1 MITIL
6 EYNFLYHK
14 LQKKFICHVH
24 YTSFTCDKRLLKF
37 LDSKTYF
44 EFFLIQIPQHLNCEC
59 FFTMGNRLLSLQFVY
74 YQK

>member
-44 EFFLIQIPQHLNCEC
+44 EFFFNSNSTTFEL
-59 FFTMGNRLLSLQFVY
+59 
-74 YQK
+74 